1 MGTFLTFITYI
12 VCIIFLGRFILHAIS
27 WIQGVRLH
35 PSIPVFTKKM
45 SPVTIAETV
54 LDIFLFRRLFK
65 TNKLLWVAS
74 WAFHVSFF
82 LVILRHM
89 RYFIYPVPGFII
101 SLQDAGIYPGYILL
115 LSLLLILFIRITVG
129 KERYVSLYNFFLLVL
144 LLLTSLTGVLLKTF
158 YRANLVDIK
167 AFVLGITTFSP
178 TPLPDSMLFIIH
190 FILVL
195 ILVPFIPFHIIT
207 APVIT
212 IEARRREEGLD
223 IVLHEE

>member
-1 MGTFLTFITYI
+1 MGIFLTFITYI

-27 WIQGVRLH
+27 WIQGVRHH
-35 PSIPVFTKKM
+35 PSIPVFTKKI

-54 LDIFLFRRLFK
+54 LDIFLFGRIFK

-74 WAFHVSFF
+74 WAFHVSFL
-82 LVILRHM
+82 LVVLRHM

-101 SLQDAGIYPGYILL
+101 SLQDAGIYAGYILP
-115 LSLLLILFIRITVG
+115 LSLLLILFIRITGG
-129 KERYVSLYNFFLLVL
+129 KERLYNFFLLVL

-195 ILVPFIPFHIIT
+195 ILVPFLPFHIIT

-223 IVLHEE
+223 MVLHEE